1 MNLLAIRFKP
11 DEDLRQSL
19 QNFAKQQNIQAG
31 FILSAVGS
39 LKRASI
45 RYANQDNSTVLK
57 EKLEILALNGTL
69 ADTGSHLHI
78 TIADSQGKTMGG
90 HLSDGCIVYTTA
102 EIIIGSSEEF
112 RFRRALDPQ
121 TGYYE
126 LEIATGGANG

>member
-1 MNLLAIRFKP
+1 MKLLAIRLKP

-39 LKRASI
+39 LKKASI
-45 RYANQDNSTVLK
+45 RYANQENSTILH
-57 EKLEILALNGTL
+57 EKSEILALNGTL
-69 ADTGSHLHI
+69 ANTGLHLHI
-78 TIADSQGKTMGG
+78 TIADPQGKTVGG
-90 HLSDGCIVYTTA
+90 HLSDGCIIYTTA
-102 EIIIGSSEEF
+102 EIIIGTSEEF

-126 LEIATGGANG
+126 LEIVPGVADG